1 MMEWPATYER
11 KIRYSDC
18 DPQGIVFNG
27 NYFTYMDDAVT
38 DYFDALGGTWEEL
51 HAAGHDIVLAHVEV
65 DFRSSARLGETLVTG
80 VRAIQ
85 FGSTS
90 ITYQLQIWEKTTGRL
105 MIEATKVQ
113 VVVDA
118 STLQKRPIP
127 TELINAI
134 ESLQGAPVARRVP
147 R

>member
-1 MMEWPATYER
+1 MTEWPATYER

-38 DYFDALGGTWEEL
+38 DYFDALGSTWEEL
-51 HAAGHDIVLAHVEV
+51 HAARYDIVLGHVEI
-65 DFRSSARLGETLVTG
+65 DFRSSARLGETVVTG

-90 ITYQLQIWEKTTGRL
+90 ITYQLQIWEKATGRSV
-105 MIEATKVQ
+105 IEATKVQ

-118 STLQKRPIP
+118 STFQKRPIP
-127 TELINAI
+127 PELIEAI
-134 ESLQGAPVARRVP
+134 ERLQGSPVARKAP
-147 R
+147 S